1 MIGNKRLLGII
12 PARGGSKRLPRKNVI
27 ELGGK
32 PLIAWTLESALC
44 SKYIDRIFVSTDDS
58 EIAEISKNYGVGV
71 PFMRP
76 AELATDHAQT
86 IDTILHVIS
95 ELEKL
100 KETYD
105 YVVLLQ
111 PTSPLRTVED
121 IEKSIEML
129 KESKNDGIISV
140 CEAEHHPLWSNTIPD
155 DGSLSGFLDESILN
169 KRGQDLGKYFR
180 LNGAIYICKT
190 TKLIEENTFF
200 LKNNC
205 KAFVMRQENSLD
217 IDNQIDLDFAKYR
230 ILNI

>member
-1 MIGNKRLLGII
+1 MIGDKRLLGII

-44 SKYIDRIFVSTDDS
+44 SKYIDRIFVSTDNS
-58 EIAEISKNYGVGV
+58 EIAEIAKNYGVEV

-76 AELATDHAQT
+76 AELASDHAQT
-86 IDTILHVIS
+86 IDTVLHVIS
-95 ELEKL
+95 ELEKQ

-121 IEKSIEML
+121 IENSIEML
-129 KESKNDGIISV
+129 EESKSDGIISV
-140 CEAEHHPLWSNTIPD
+140 CEAEHPPLWCNTIPN

-169 KRGQDLGKYFR
+169 KRSQDLGKYFR

-190 TKLIEENTFF
+190 TKLIEEKAFF
-200 LKNNC
+200 LQNNC
-205 KAFVMRQENSLD
+205 KAFVMSQESSLD

-230 ILNI
+230 ILNL